1 MPQRSALTRLS
12 FLLEE
17 LGTVWSMTKGNVS
30 LSLGQAAP
38 AGVEYSADYE
48 PIHTPL
54 QVREGLALIR
64 ISGLLLKT
72 VPIWSRQRGL
82 AATSYAWLRDQFEQA
97 IEDRGVREI
106 SLRISSPGGSVA
118 GVAPAVEVLYALRCR
133 KPVMAIIED
142 MCTGAAFWLASQASR
157 IVAVDRNVMVGG
169 IGCFVSFPDF
179 SEQFKKQEIVTHV
192 IASGSEKGMGVFGA
206 PITEEQ
212 RAGWQGL
219 VDADTDNFV
228 AAVARGRQLTVQQV
242 KPMADGKTWNAA
254 TAQALGLID
263 SIQSL
268 PDTV

>member
-1 MPQRSALTRLS
+1 LT
-12 FLLEE
+12 F
-17 LGTVWSMTKGNVS
+17 GPP
-30 LSLGQAAP
+30 AP
-38 AGVEYSADYE
+38 AEITYSNGNE
-48 PIHTPL
+48 NTHTPL
-54 QVREGLALIR
+54 EAHEGLAVIR
-64 ISGLLLKT
+64 VSGLLLKT
-72 VPIWSRQRGL
+72 VPVWSRQRGL
-82 AATSYAWLRDQFEQA
+82 AATSYVWLRDQLEQT

-106 SLRISSPGGSVA
+106 SLRINSPGGSVA

-133 KPVMAIIED
+133 KPVAAVIED
-142 MCTGAAFWLASQASR
+142 TCTGAAFWLASQASR
-157 IVAVDRNVMVGG
+157 IVAVDRNAIVGG

-192 IASGSEKGMGVFGA
+192 IASGGEKGMGVLGA

-228 AAVARGRQLTVQQV
+228 AAVARGRRLTIRQV

-263 SIQSL
+263 DIQL
-268 PDTV
+268 